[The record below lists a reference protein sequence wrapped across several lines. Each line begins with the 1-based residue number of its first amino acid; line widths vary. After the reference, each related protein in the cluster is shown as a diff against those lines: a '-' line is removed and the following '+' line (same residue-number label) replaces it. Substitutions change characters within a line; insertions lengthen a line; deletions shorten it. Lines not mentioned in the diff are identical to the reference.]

1 MRQKGMLFFG
11 VLMVGLL
18 AGTLAVA
25 VADEKDAREMQAL
38 KAAKVSLTEAIAQA
52 QDAAQGVAVSAE
64 LDDEEAVPVYL
75 VEVVSGGRDYE
86 VRVDPGTGKVLDKR
100 LDPEDDDDGDH
111 DKVERD

>member
-1 MRQKGMLFFG
+1 MRYKEMMFFGMLS
-11 VLMVGLL
+11 VGLL

-25 VADEKDAREMQAL
+25 DENDTREMQAL
-38 KAAKVSLTEAIAQA
+38 NAAKVSLTEAITLAQNVA
-52 QDAAQGVAVSAE
+52 EGVAVSAE

-86 VRVDPGTGKVLDKR
+86 VRVDPGTGKVLDKQ

-111 DKVERD
+111 DKVDRD